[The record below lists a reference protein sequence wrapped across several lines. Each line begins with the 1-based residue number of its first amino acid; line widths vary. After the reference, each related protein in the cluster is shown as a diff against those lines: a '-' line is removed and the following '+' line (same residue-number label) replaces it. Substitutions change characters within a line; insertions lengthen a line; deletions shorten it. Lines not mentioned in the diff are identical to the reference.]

1 MEKKIKWEKK
11 RRRILEEIDID
22 KKKLKKKREEGEA
35 EISEKT
41 MERIEERGKEERS
54 RKTEESRYN
63 DIYKKIKTD
72 AVPKYLKGKKSKKDR
87 AKLQDIDVAAI

>member
-1 MEKKIKWEKK
+1 M
-11 RRRILEEIDID
+11 D

-41 MERIEERGKEERS
+41 MKRIEERGKEERN

-72 AVPKYLKGKKSKKDR
+72 AIPKYLKGKKSKKDR
-87 AKLQDIDVAAI
+87 AKLQDIDVVAI